1 MKARTVLT
9 LLVSL
14 GIAGLAALIANT
26 WISQRLGAAEA
37 TEELAQ
43 VVSAAVDIPVGTR
56 IEATHVRVLALP
68 ASAVTSGSI
77 TGLDE
82 ALGRVAVQP
91 LYAGEILLQKRLAE
105 YAGGGALAAVIEPGK
120 RAVTV
125 RVNDV
130 IGVAGFLAPG
140 SRVDVVATRRAAEGH
155 SNMSKTLVE
164 NLKVL
169 AVDQTVSTDKND
181 PVVVRA
187 VTLEVSP
194 KEAEQ
199 LVKATEEG
207 KVQLTL
213 RNPLDVAVTP
223 PPAPELA
230 AVPPPPEPAA
240 KPAPRWS
247 GYRVDVI
254 RGTEVSR
261 TSVTGGGGQ

>member
-14 GIAGLAALIANT
+14 GIAGLAAFVANT
-26 WISQRLGAAEA
+26 WISQRLGAVEP
-37 TEELAQ
+37 TEELMQ
-43 VVSAAVDIPVGTR
+43 VVSAATDIPVGTR
-56 IEATHVRVLALP
+56 IEATHVKMLSLP
-68 ASAVTSGSI
+68 AAAVGPESVTE
-77 TGLDE
+77 LEE
-82 ALGRVAVQP
+82 ALGQVVVQP
-91 LYAGEILLQKRLAE
+91 LYAGEVLLQKRLSE
-105 YAGGGALAAVIEPGK
+105 FAGGGALAAVIEPGK
-120 RAVTV
+120 RALTV

-140 SRVDVVATRRAAEGH
+140 SRVDVVATRRAGDNR
-155 SNMSKTLVE
+155 SNVSDTLVE

-207 KVQLTL
+207 RVQLTL

-223 PPAPELA
+223 VSAPAPEV
-230 AVPPPPEPAA
+230 AVSPPPAT
-240 KPAPRWS
+240 KPARRWS

-254 RGTEVSR
+254 RGTELSR
-261 TSVTGGGGQ
+261 KSVAN